1 MIGRSMLPSHLA
13 HLPAPPPEAQAVSAV
28 LQRDIAAVIDASDG
42 WISFARFMELA
53 LYAPGLGYYSAGSTK
68 LGSAGDFVTAPEL
81 SPLFGRA
88 LARQI
93 AQILASGIPDV
104 LEVGAGSG
112 KLAAQVLQSLEAM
125 GCLPERYLILEVS
138 ADLRERQREHILGHA
153 AHLLER
159 VQWLDVLPGTL
170 EAVIIANEVLDAM
183 PAHLV
188 RSQEGRIEEIGV
200 VACPAGFERA
210 LRPATGELVA
220 AALALDLPDDYET
233 EINLAAR
240 AFVKSI
246 AARIT
251 RGAMIFIDYGFPAAE
266 YYHPQRS
273 RGTLMCHYRHHAHD
287 DPYALVGLQDITA
300 HVDFTAIA
308 DAGVDAGLRVLG
320 YTSQASFLINC
331 GITELLAQT
340 DAGDVRAYAPLASA
354 AQKLLSPSEMG
365 ELFKVIALGRGI
377 EAPLL
382 GFAQGDRTRSL

>member
-1 MIGRSMLPSHLA
+1 MLPSHLA
-13 HLPAPPPEAQAVSAV
+13 HLPPPPPAAEAVSATLRHAIV
-28 LQRDIAAVIDASDG
+28 AEIEAAGG

-88 LARQI
+88 LARQV
-93 AQILASGIPDV
+93 AQVLECGIPDV
-104 LEVGAGSG
+104 IEVGAGSG
-112 KLAAQVLQSLEAM
+112 KLAAQSLQALEAM
-125 GCLPERYLILEVS
+125 DRLPQRYVMLEVS
-138 ADLRERQREHILGHA
+138 ADMRERQREHIAGQVP
-153 AHLLER
+153 HLLER
-159 VQWLDVLPGTL
+159 VQWIDVLPASL
-170 EAVIIANEVLDAM
+170 EAVLVANEVLDAI

-188 RSQEGRIEEIGV
+188 RLHDGAIEEVGV
-200 VACPAGFERA
+200 GATAKGFERA
-210 LRPATGELVA
+210 MRPATGELLSVA
-220 AALALDLPDDYET
+220 QALHLPDDYET

-240 AFVKSI
+240 AFVKSF
-246 AARIT
+246 ASRIT
-251 RGAMIFIDYGFPAAE
+251 RGVMLFIDYGFPASE

-287 DPYALVGLQDITA
+287 DPYALVGLQDITT

-308 DAGVDAGLRVLG
+308 DAGVDAGMRVLG
-320 YTSQASFLINC
+320 YTAQAAFLINC
-331 GITELLAQT
+331 GITDLLAQT
-340 DAGDVRAYAPLASA
+340 DANDARTYAPLASA

-382 GFAQGDRTRSL
+382 GFARGDRTHTL